1 MAKNNARILIPKFL
15 DASKVRDLNNL
26 VYRNTG
32 CFLFLT
38 IPDDE
43 ILLPWPETAGCD
55 NYRYNVI
62 NLYKMYNDYG
72 HYFLWFAVQE
82 SQLPQKSALDDV
94 EMSNR
99 VEELSREQSR
109 VTEHYSFVARIARH
123 VITHGIFQRRIT
135 ISPYTDPK
143 IAEMERIFCEL
154 LQGKQWPQS
163 QSDWTKI
170 NKWLVQEADFA
181 YDWLYS
187 WAEIWNN
194 CSKEK
199 DGLQRRFYYGRWE
212 YSTNRDE
219 CRSVDDESIISKQFE
234 GGSFSIYEENDKD
247 LTSFA
252 RVFSLQF
259 VNDARDYLA
268 ATAPN
273 CKSEYEEGKGPWRS
287 DRPEVN
293 IRCLFK
299 NINFAGIENVR
310 QIMYHPLQKEIV
322 CPDCYRLYLDGLTKK
337 MLSLP
342 SVNARPQGKS
352 RFSRR

>member
-1 MAKNNARILIPKFL
+1 MAKNNAKILIPKFL
-15 DASKVRDLNNL
+15 DVNKVRDLNNI

-38 IPDDE
+38 IPDDK
-43 ILLPWPETAGCD
+43 ILLPLPETAGCD

-72 HYFLWFAVQE
+72 HYFLWFAVQA
-82 SQLPQKSALDDV
+82 SQLPQKSAFDSV

-99 VEELSREQSR
+99 VEELSQAQSR
-109 VTEHYSFVARIARH
+109 VTKHYSFVVRIARH
-123 VITHGIFQRRIT
+123 VITHGIFQRRIAA
-135 ISPYTDPK
+135 SPYTDPK
-143 IAEMERIFCEL
+143 IVEMERIFGEL
-154 LQGKQWPQS
+154 LLGEQWPQS

-181 YDWLYS
+181 YDWLHS
-187 WAEIWNN
+187 WAEIWND
-194 CSKEK
+194 CFKEK
-199 DGLQRRFYYGRWE
+199 DGLRRKFYYGRWE

-219 CRSVDDESIISKQFE
+219 CRSVDDESKISKQFE
-234 GGSFSIYEENDKD
+234 GESFLIYEENDKD

-259 VNDARDYLA
+259 VSDAKDYLA
-268 ATAPN
+268 AAAPN
-273 CKSEYEEGKGPWRS
+273 CKSQYEEGKGPWRS

-310 QIMYHPLQKEIV
+310 QRMYHPSQKEIA
-322 CPDCYRLYLDGLTKK
+322 CPDCYKLYLEGLTGK

-342 SVNARPQGKS
+342 LINARPKVKS
-352 RFSRR
+352 RFGRR